1 MEKKLSIET
10 IKKDIM
16 DALLN
21 NVDVI
26 NYFKEYIEKG
36 THISKLYNNLIFD
49 YDLSCVVGDYIAV
62 EVSEYDSP
70 RATTIGDMEY
80 MVTIKMG
87 LKKEEKVY
95 DMSTVIT
102 GIVNKLYPGRKKFSN
117 VPFTTVDN
125 CMSVSDYGY
134 SSNYPIFNT
143 VSLENKRS
151 SQLNRMIT
159 FEIEE

>member
-1 MEKKLSIET
+1 MTKELSIKT
-10 IKKDIM
+10 IKKELM

-21 NVDVI
+21 NMDVI

-36 THISKLYNNLIFD
+36 THISKLYNNFIFD
-49 YDLSCVVGDYIAV
+49 YDLSRIVGDYIAV

-70 RATTIGDMEY
+70 GATNIGDMEY

-87 LKKEEKVY
+87 LKREEKVY

-102 GIVNKLYPGRKKFSN
+102 GIVNKLYPDRKKFSN

-125 CMSVSDYGY
+125 CISVNDYGY
-134 SSNYPIFNT
+134 SLSYPTFNT

-159 FEIEE
+159 FCIE